1 MSERPARVV
10 QLTGEIACS
19 ACGYNLRGL
28 APQGRCP
35 ECGQDVSV
43 SLAEFVLPE
52 GALVALDPRWRWQM
66 IEAVVLALIGLAAAV
81 CSALSWPREWEIA
94 RTGANVPVLL
104 VGTWWVLQWY
114 SALKLA
120 RADPAARSKRFDRWV
135 VWGLRLSATAY
146 LTLPV
151 ITEVRVPP
159 GLWPFRPI
167 AFTIAEY
174 CGMLAAVLYFLRI
187 RFVFARLGC
196 PVLAAQ
202 ALLLAWLMALVA
214 APWSTPAFGRL
225 DWPDYNEPLVPPFPS
240 FQFGPMRM
248 LAEVVRR
255 MSYPDWDAF
264 LATAYIPVSLAAIAL
279 LFLLLVKLLRAGRP
293 PLKSAA
299 AASGGRSAA
308 SSSP

>member
-1 MSERPARVV
+1 VSEASPKVV
-10 QLTGEIACS
+10 QLTGDIACS
-19 ACGYNLRGL
+19 ACGYNLHGL

-43 SLAEFVLPE
+43 SLAEFVLPQ
-52 GALVALDPRWRWQM
+52 GALVALDPRWRRQM
-66 IEAVVLALIGLAAAV
+66 IEAVVLAMMGLVTAV
-81 CSALSWPREWEIA
+81 CSTLNWPRKWEIA
-94 RTGANVPVLL
+94 RTGANAPVLL
-104 VGTWWVLQWY
+104 VMTWWVLQWY
-114 SALKLA
+114 SAMKLA
-120 RADPAARSKRFDRWV
+120 RADAAVRSKRFDRWV

-167 AFTIAEY
+167 AFTTVEY

-187 RFVFARLGC
+187 RFVFGRLGS

-255 MSYPDWDAF
+255 IADADWDVFRA
-264 LATAYIPVSLAAIAL
+264 AAYVPVSLAAIAL
-279 LFLLLVKLLRAGRP
+279 LVLLLVKLLRAGRP
-293 PLKSAA
+293 LKPTSAA
-299 AASGGRSAA
+299 PAGRNAAN
-308 SSSP
+308 SSP